1 MSKAKTTEIQASSRA
16 SVKCGDSFYTVEY
29 MEKRSIAEDCT
40 KEELELE
47 RQALWDTVNS
57 ECDNQVVDIL
67 KTYKIK

>member
-1 MSKAKTTEIQASSRA
+1 MSKTKTIEIQASSRA

-29 MEKRSIAEDCT
+29 TEKRAVADDCT
-40 KEELELE
+40 DKELELE

-67 KTYKIK
+67 KTYKK